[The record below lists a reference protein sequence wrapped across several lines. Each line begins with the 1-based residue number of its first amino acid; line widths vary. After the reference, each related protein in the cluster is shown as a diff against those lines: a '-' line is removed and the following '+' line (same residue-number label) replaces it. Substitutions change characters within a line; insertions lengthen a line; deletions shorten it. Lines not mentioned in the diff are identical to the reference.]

1 MFLRTEAV
9 FLLQMSCKPDATNLY
24 QLESPCYSMSRVK
37 VNRISGVTD
46 PLTGMPAKQIELVE
60 VRDSRR
66 PDMFPASDEA
76 RVVQGMV
83 SQLQSMGL
91 MPQIREFG
99 YSKVVMTLTE
109 SEYDMLGMRLDVNE
123 IYELDIRNGS
133 LTLKK
138 VTEGT

>member
-1 MFLRTEAV
+1 MPF
-9 FLLQMSCKPDATNLY
+9 
-24 QLESPCYSMSRVK
+24 YSMSRVK

-91 MPQIREFG
+91 VPQIRELG
-99 YSKVVMTLTE
+99 YSKVTMTLTE
-109 SEYDMLGMRLDVNE
+109 SEYDMLGIRLDVNE
-123 IYELDIRNGS
+123 IYDLDIRNGS

>member
-1 MFLRTEAV
+1 MG
-9 FLLQMSCKPDATNLY
+9 K
-24 QLESPCYSMSRVK
+24 VK
-37 VNRISGVTD
+37 VSRISGVTD
-46 PLTGMPAKQIELVE
+46 PLTGLPAKQIELVD

-66 PDMFPASDEA
+66 PEMFPSSDEGKM
-76 RVVQGMV
+76 VQGMV

-91 MPQIREFG
+91 MPQMREFG
-99 YSKVVMTLTE
+99 FSKVIMTLTE

-133 LTLKK
+133 LALKK

>member
-1 MFLRTEAV
+1 MG
-9 FLLQMSCKPDATNLY
+9 
-24 QLESPCYSMSRVK
+24 RVK

-60 VRDSRR
+60 VRDNRR

-76 RVVQGMV
+76 KVVQGMV

-91 MPQIREFG
+91 MPQMRDLG
-99 YSKVVMTLTE
+99 YSKVIMTLTE
-109 SEYDMLGMRLDVNE
+109 SEYDMLGIRLDVNE

-133 LTLKK
+133 ITLKK

>member
-1 MFLRTEAV
+1 MG
-9 FLLQMSCKPDATNLY
+9 
-24 QLESPCYSMSRVK
+24 RVK

-66 PDMFPASDEA
+66 PDMFPTSDEA
-76 RVVQGMV
+76 KVVQGMV

-99 YSKVVMTLTE
+99 YSKVIMTLTE

-133 LTLKK
+133 LTLRK

>member
-1 MFLRTEAV
+1 MG
-9 FLLQMSCKPDATNLY
+9 
-24 QLESPCYSMSRVK
+24 RVK

-66 PDMFPASDEA
+66 PDMYPTSDEA

-91 MPQIREFG
+91 MPQMRDLG
-99 YSKVVMTLTE
+99 YSKVIMTLTE
-109 SEYDMLGMRLDVNE
+109 SEYDMLGIRLDVNE

>member
-1 MFLRTEAV
+1 MG
-9 FLLQMSCKPDATNLY
+9 
-24 QLESPCYSMSRVK
+24 RVK

-66 PDMFPASDEA
+66 PEMFPASDEA

-91 MPQIREFG
+91 MPQIRDLG
-99 YSKVVMTLTE
+99 YSKVTMTLTE

-123 IYELDIRNGS
+123 IYELDIRSGS
-133 LTLKK
+133 LTLRK